1 MAKKVFRPLFGI
13 SEKGWNRVD
22 YASTLLVAGVM
33 ARKAIQMLGDYKL
46 LGDASGY
53 ASKVNFG
60 LENSTWNKLDA
71 ISTALYAMV
80 LIHGAVDAYE
90 DHRNIPNNEQ
100 FFPGKGL
107 LYRGYESIES
117 GVF

>member
-1 MAKKVFRPLFGI
+1 MAKKIFRPLFGI

-22 YASTLLVAGVM
+22 YASTVLVAGVM
-33 ARKAIQMLGDYKL
+33 ARKAIQSLGDNDL
-46 LGDASGY
+46 LGGASKY
-53 ASKVNFG
+53 ASRMNFG
-60 LENSTWNKLDA
+60 LENKTWNRIDA

-80 LIHGAVDAYE
+80 LIHGAVDIYE
-90 DHRNIPNNEQ
+90 EVNKIPYNEQ

-107 LYRGYESIES
+107 LYRGYETIED